1 MQKNVEEQQERRKNE
16 NRRVTAGSILQLHV
30 LMTSGT
36 MSFKT
41 RLKWTDIPVLCCMTW
56 ILHTVSA
63 GIKQITYEYSVWMN
77 MLCVKTWRPSS
88 TTATIH
94 PSLIIKM
101 LWRLIKENK
110 SISITTYCNT
120 NQISDHVIHFHQQRK
135 SNIWAKNCQ
144 IQTWKIAR
152 SNPLAWILFL
162 PIQTLSIFTPSKW
175 NHRYIPRANSGS
187 QRFETEPL
195 ECIGN
200 GGCEAF
206 GVE

>member
-1 MQKNVEEQQERRKNE
+1 MKCKKMLKNNRNDEKMRTAALHLEVSYSSTCWWQVELCLSKHDWNEQISQSCVVWYEYYQQ
-16 NRRVTAGSILQLHV
+16 V
-30 LMTSGT
+30 
-36 MSFKT
+36 
-41 RLKWTDIPVLCCMTW
+41 
-56 ILHTVSA
+56 
-63 GIKQITYEYSVWMN
+63 TYEYSVWMN

-152 SNPLAWILFL
+152 LNPFTARDRRRPYDMFL
-162 PIQTLSIFTPSKW
+162 
-175 NHRYIPRANSGS
+175 
-187 QRFETEPL
+187 
-195 ECIGN
+195 
-200 GGCEAF
+200 
-206 GVE
+206 

>member
-1 MQKNVEEQQERRKNE
+1 MLKN
-16 NRRVTAGSILQLHV
+16 NRNDEKMRTAALQLEVSCSSTCWWQVELCLSKHD
-30 LMTSGT
+30 
-36 MSFKT
+36 
-41 RLKWTDIPVLCCMTW
+41 WNEQIPVLCCMTW

-152 SNPLAWILFL
+152 LNPFTARDRRRPYDMFL
-162 PIQTLSIFTPSKW
+162 
-175 NHRYIPRANSGS
+175 
-187 QRFETEPL
+187 
-195 ECIGN
+195 
-200 GGCEAF
+200 
-206 GVE
+206 